1 MADERKG
8 LKFILIR
15 TSQAS
20 GLQGDERRSQVALT
34 VYPLLMEA
42 YRLNWEEASVTNMLP
57 GGTESVN
64 ARTKINVS
72 VQALVHVHLLHVRL

>member
-1 MADERKG
+1 MADGHKG

-15 TSQAS
+15 TSQAG
-20 GLQGDERRSQVALT
+20 GLQGGERRSQLALT

-57 GGTESVN
+57 GGTESMN
-64 ARTKINVS
+64 ASTKINVS
-72 VQALVHVHLLHVRL
+72 VRALVHVHLLNV